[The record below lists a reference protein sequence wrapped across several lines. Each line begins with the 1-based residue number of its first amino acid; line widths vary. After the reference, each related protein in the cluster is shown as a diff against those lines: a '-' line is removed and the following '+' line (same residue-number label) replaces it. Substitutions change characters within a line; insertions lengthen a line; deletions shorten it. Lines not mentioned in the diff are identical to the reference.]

1 MAPKPMNLILVV
13 LDSLRKDCVS
23 AYGPTVGREWFGT
36 DVQTPNLAQFAETAT
51 IFTRAFPESL
61 PTLPFR
67 RAIHTGRR
75 VFPFRDYRPT
85 KWDVVYLPG
94 WQPIAEDVDTLA
106 ETLARAGY
114 RTGYITDCLP
124 TFQPSTNFHRGFH
137 HWHFIRGQQQDRWQ
151 SLSCGEHVN
160 LSKYFVSSK
169 HEAGLKQALAQYVAN
184 TAMRRSEEDWFAP
197 QVFRLASRWLEENS
211 HQSPF
216 FLMVDSFDPHEP
228 WDPPDYYAELYNPGY
243 SGKNP
248 IHPMYTTQPWC
259 TESELTQMRANYC
272 GEVSLVDRWLGRFL
286 EKLDDLGLR
295 RTTGVVI
302 ISDHGHSLG
311 DRGVSGKIPA
321 CQHKELVELVLMIR
335 HPEGHGAGQE
345 SDKYV
350 YNIDAVATL
359 AAWAGVDLAT
369 EGQNLTPLVEG
380 GQGWEDRAYVTG
392 AFDNWATY
400 QDLSYKLIRQ
410 TGDSDGTT
418 NAKLYDLRKDPQE
431 QHNIALDEPA
441 LVEELYRR
449 ILRDAGGDVPR
460 YEIPTT
466 FADGSKWHRSL
477 VPDL

>member
-1 MAPKPMNLILVV
+1 MRSQPINLILIV
-13 LDSLRKDCVS
+13 LDTLRKDCVS
-23 AYGPTVGREWFGT
+23 AYGPTIGREWFGKE
-36 DVQTPNLAQFAETAT
+36 VQTPSLAQFAETAVT
-51 IFTRAFPESL
+51 FSKAFPEAL

-85 KWDVVYLPG
+85 KWDLVYLPG
-94 WQPIAEDVDTLA
+94 WQPVDEDVDTLA
-106 ETLARAGY
+106 EALARAGY

-151 SLSCGEHVN
+151 SLSCGEHVD
-160 LSKYFVSSK
+160 LSKYFVSAK
-169 HEAGLKQALAQYVAN
+169 HEAGLKRAIAQYAAN

-197 QVFRLASRWLEENS
+197 QVFRLASRWLEENA

-228 WDPPDYYAELYNPGY
+228 WDPPEYYVELYNPGY

-272 GEVSLVDRWLGRFL
+272 GEVSMVDRWLGRFL
-286 EKLDDLGLR
+286 EKIDDLGLR
-295 RTTGVVI
+295 STTGVVI

-321 CQHKELVELVLMIR
+321 CQHKELVELVLMMR
-335 HPEGHGAGQE
+335 HPEGYGAGQE
-345 SDKYV
+345 SDMFV
-350 YNIDAVATL
+350 YNIDVVATL

-369 EGQNLTPLVEG
+369 EGQDLMPLVEG
-380 GQGWEDRAYVTG
+380 GPWEDRPFVTG
-392 AFDNWATY
+392 AFDNWVTY
-400 QDLSYKLIRQ
+400 QDQSHKLIRRI
-410 TGDSDGTT
+410 DDPDGVS
-418 NAKLYDLRKDPQE
+418 NAKLYDLRQDPQE
-431 QHNIALDEPA
+431 QHNIAPDEPA

-449 ILRDAGGDVPR
+449 ILRDAGGDVPH
-460 YEIPTT
+460 YEFPTT
-466 FADGSKWHRSL
+466 FADGSKWHRSFM
-477 VPDL
+477 PDT